1 MSRPALEPRA
11 ASRYASVVLDVDSTL
26 CAIEGIDWLAT
37 RRGAEVA
44 ELVRGITDRAMA
56 GEIALD
62 DVYGERLAAV
72 HPSADDIAALAA
84 AYEAALLPD
93 AAGTI
98 AQFHDAGVR
107 VVLVSGGLREA
118 ILPVAERVGV
128 APADVHAVAVRH
140 DASGAFAGY
149 DVASP
154 LTRQDGKGDVVAG
167 LHLPRPTLAVGD
179 GATDL
184 AMRGAVDAMAAF
196 TAVVRRGPVV
206 RGADMEITSYR
217 QLAELVLG

>member
-1 MSRPALEPRA
+1 MERRA
-11 ASRYASVVLDVDSTL
+11 ARRYASVVLDVDSTL

-37 RRGAEVA
+37 RRGPGVA
-44 ELVRGITDRAMA
+44 AQVRGITDRAMA

-62 DVYGERLAAV
+62 DVYGERLALV
-72 HPSADDIAALAA
+72 RPSADDVAALAA
-84 AYEAALLPD
+84 AYEEALLPD

-98 AQFHDAGVR
+98 ARFHGAGLR

-118 ILPVAERVGV
+118 ILPVARRVGV
-128 APADVHAVAVRH
+128 APADLHAVAVRH

-149 DVASP
+149 DAASP
-154 LTRQDGKGDVVAG
+154 LTRQDGKRDVVAG

-184 AMRGAVDAMAAF
+184 AMRGAVDTMAAF
-196 TAVVRRGPVV
+196 TAIVRREPVV
-206 RGADMEITSYR
+206 RAADMEITSYS